1 MGMEDEVVRN
11 AMVASDKSR
20 KEGTKEVPISIPDPP
35 HGGEVKAAPE
45 IGKQRLTW
53 NACIVVRR
61 ATRRVSAGRSAPIRK
76 EPDPEMVPDAP
87 TREIGSGRTTPK
99 TPGEPETGQSS

>member
-61 ATRRVSAGRSAPIRK
+61 ATRRVSAGRSAPFQK
-76 EPDPEMVPDAP
+76 NPDPSGPNKK
-87 TREIGSGRTTPK
+87 IGSRHTMSRDRKDSEKSERGKP
-99 TPGEPETGQSS
+99 S